1 LNQYGYILGVAMF
14 EIVILGVILLA
25 VGYWATMFAMGRR
38 DDVLHGKFV
47 EEEPDAGPSLVMVS
61 RPPVRQV
68 AAAQPTSKD
77 SLQTL
82 LAVIK
87 QDLNDAART

>member
-1 LNQYGYILGVAMF
+1 MF
-14 EIVILGVILLA
+14 ELVILGVIVLA

-47 EEEPDAGPSLVMVS
+47 EEEPGAGPAFAM
-61 RPPVRQV
+61 PPVRSAPPAPQR
-68 AAAQPTSKD
+68 TSKD

>member
-1 LNQYGYILGVAMF
+1 MW
-14 EIVILGVILLA
+14 VI
-25 VGYWATMFAMGRR
+25 GRR

-47 EEEPDAGPSLVMVS
+47 EAEPEAEP
-61 RPPVRQV
+61 
-68 AAAQPTSKD
+68 AAPLPAAPRASAE

-87 QDLNDAART
+87 RDLKDAAQI